1 MEESKEVRQ
10 IPIEDIIP
18 NRFQPRI
25 NFDEKALN
33 ELADSI
39 KQHGIIQPLVLRPL
53 GDKFEIIAGE
63 RRYKAATLAGLST
76 VPGIVTEMDDNTSA
90 EVALIENV
98 QRKDLSSIEEA
109 KSYKSMLERSNM
121 TQEELA
127 KKMGLSQS
135 TIANKLRLL
144 NLSQEVQDA
153 LSQEKISE
161 RHARA
166 LLSITNKEEQVKW
179 LDRIIKERLTVRQLD
194 LAIKDELNDN
204 VEPSGDD
211 IPKVNINPDIE
222 SIINNAVDINGTT
235 NTISNDSNNILGD
248 NSFQPENEKHDNKF
262 FNYLEDQEVN
272 MSTTEETKPVDNTN
286 AFTGVFE
293 FTPEFQNAPENEFK
307 PDTSEEIET
316 LDDLEVSNNEA
327 VSEQIK
333 PAEEPIFNE
342 NSIQTEKVNSDITTT
357 EPVNN
362 IIEENVVAPISQES
376 ITGENVISPEQ
387 VVQEQPTIANVETP
401 VVETPV
407 SPEPEVVE
415 NMVSPAANATEVIN
429 EPIVQEQPAIVNPV
443 ENTSTPE
450 VVPAAPDL
458 TINTNTENN
467 EVEEFIFD
475 DEDEEPSPEV
485 SSVNDETVKV
495 EPIPI
500 MEGEGI
506 VDPVSYYDTLDPG
519 FVDKVKEFI
528 GLDLK
533 NAINSY
539 RELTQDLNSK
549 GFNVTIDETDL
560 DNKYYIEI
568 NINKE

>member
-204 VEPSGDD
+204 IEPSGDD
-211 IPKVNINPDIE
+211 VPKVNINPDIE

-235 NTISNDSNNILGD
+235 NPISNDSNNILGD

-272 MSTTEETKPVDNTN
+272 MSTTEEPKPVDNTN

-307 PDTSEEIET
+307 PDASEEIET
-316 LDDLEVSNNEA
+316 LDDLEVSNTET

-342 NSIQTEKVNSDITTT
+342 NTIQTEKVNSDITTT
-357 EPVNN
+357 EPINN
-362 IIEENVVAPISQES
+362 VIDENVVAPISQES
-376 ITGENVISPEQ
+376 VTGENVISPEQ
-387 VVQEQPTIANVETP
+387 VVQEQPIIANVETP

-415 NMVSPAANATEVIN
+415 NMVSPSANATEVIN

-443 ENTSTPE
+443 ENTAAPE
-450 VVPAAPDL
+450 VAPAVPDL

-475 DEDEEPSPEV
+475 DEDEEPSQEV
-485 SSVNDETVKV
+485 SSVSDEPVKV

-500 MEGEGI
+500 MEGEGV

-568 NINKE
+568 NISKE